1 MHFAVFVSTAC
12 TAASDFLCAAWSTT
26 DLICAKYDLAAHD
39 CGYNFAGELP
49 AIKRCIAG
57 FGAGFRSLK
66 GPALLRIENRYISV
80 APTSES
86 AAPAGRHS
94 GPQGKS
100 LMPSAPNT
108 PVAISLSI
116 TDPVGEGKPS
126 ATSGSTFVKV
136 DSKPVLLDGDKIDTC
151 DGLGVPMIVG
161 NAVRQLL
168 AITMAS
174 EGPDADMTEVV
185 KPLERWSGVEVK

>member
-1 MHFAVFVSTAC
+1 MAKLIVVENDKVEGTDKHNVAGNAVPPVTPPPTVPYVGVGDFDYAGKMTDQL
-12 TAASDFLCAAWSTT
+12 SDF
-26 DLICAKYDLAAHD
+26 AKVGGKPVAL
-39 CGYNFAGELP
+39 
-49 AIKRCIAG
+49 KSSKS
-57 FGAGFRSLK
+57 SLNP
-66 GPALLRIENRYISV
+66 G
-80 APTSES
+80 ES

-151 DGLGVPMIVG
+151 DGLGVPMNSTVTAEG
-161 NAVRQLL
+161 QDFVNC
-168 AITMAS
+168 S
-174 EGPDADMTEVV
+174 E
-185 KPLERWSGVEVK
+185 